1 MEFQL
6 GNCEIDPFGRE
17 NETGYHYLNGERLQK
32 AAAQRGTWRGEGE
45 GGRVIVSESQDAG
58 TQGQKLRETVKHR
71 I

>member
-6 GNCEIDPFGRE
+6 GNCEIVPFGRE
-17 NETGYHYLNGERLQK
+17 NETGNHYLNGERLQK
-32 AAAQRGTWRGEGE
+32 AAAQRGTWGGR
-45 GGRVIVSESQDAG
+45 GGRVVVSESQDAG